1 MAAVIL
7 LYNMNDTANSNSVS
21 NSNYH
26 NYFKNRTEAGEIIA
40 EKLTKYRYD
49 DTIVLALNESSVPVA
64 AAIASKLHSLI
75 AIMLTKD
82 IFLPDGK
89 TIVGE
94 INEVGGFIYNNSFST
109 GEIEELVSEYRGS
122 IELAKLNAM
131 HEMHVALGQG
141 GIISNAYFR
150 DRVVIVVYDGS
161 MNGMAF
167 DMAESYLRRIK
178 TKKIVMVCA
187 VASVAAVDK
196 MHVLADDLVCLNVT
210 ESTFDVNH
218 YFDDNTILKR
228 NEIISIL
235 NNIILNWDASEHNHG

>member
-1 MAAVIL
+1 
-7 LYNMNDTANSNSVS
+7 MNAINDVTAKSE
-21 NSNYH
+21 YH
-26 NYFKNRTEAGEIIA
+26 NYFKDRTEAGEIIA
-40 EKLTKYRYD
+40 ERLTKYRYD

-75 AIMLTKD
+75 ALMLTKD
-82 IFLPDGK
+82 IYLPDGK
-89 TIVGE
+89 TVVGE

-109 GEIEELVSEYRGS
+109 GEIEELVSEYSGS
-122 IELAKLNAM
+122 IELAKINAM

-141 GIISNAYFR
+141 GIISNNYFR

-210 ESTFDVNH
+210 EATFDVNH
-218 YFDDNTILKR
+218 YFEDNTVPDR
-228 NEIISIL
+228 NSIIKTL
-235 NNIILNWDASEHNHG
+235 NDIILHWDASEHKHD